1 MDDLNANGARLI
13 AQAKSLTD
21 EIEECGKKLVRA
33 EKMIG
38 GLEGERTRWTETV
51 ANLTKRQEMLIGDCM
66 IAAGMVSYSGPFTAV
81 YREQLETLWRNSVKK
96 LGVKIS
102 PGVSMKSILG
112 NDVTI
117 RGWAVAGLPS
127 DNLSVENG
135 IIMFGSRRW
144 PLMIDPQT
152 QANKFIKN
160 LGKNNPEGLE
170 VFKLSHPSL
179 LRDLEF
185 AIQFGKWVLLEN
197 IGQELDPALE
207 PFLLMQMVKQGSTV
221 NVKIGDKNVPYNSN
235 FKFFLT
241 TTLPNPHY
249 APELSVKVTLLNFAI
264 TPAGLEEQ
272 MLNQFV
278 MLEMADLQEKKNQI
292 VSDNAKSAKIMY
304 DLEDKILATLSD
316 AEEVMDLLAD
326 DNLID
331 ILADSKV
338 TGDEIAVRK
347 AESEVTEKE
356 IDITRESFR

>member
-1 MDDLNANGARLI
+1 M
-13 AQAKSLTD
+13 
-21 EIEECGKKLVRA
+21 
-33 EKMIG
+33 
-38 GLEGERTRWTETV
+38 
-51 ANLTKRQEMLIGDCM
+51 
-66 IAAGMVSYSGPFTAV
+66 
-81 YREQLETLWRNSVKK
+81 
-96 LGVKIS
+96 
-102 PGVSMKSILG
+102 
-112 NDVTI
+112 
-117 RGWAVAGLPS
+117 
-127 DNLSVENG
+127 
-135 IIMFGSRRW
+135 
-144 PLMIDPQT
+144 
-152 QANKFIKN
+152 
-160 LGKNNPEGLE
+160 GKNNPEGLE